1 MKGKADFIFEIE
13 EAEKVYHALL
23 PEMLD
28 EIHRS
33 RICLSY
39 GEKQI
44 RLRINGDDLSSLRS
58 ALNTWIRLIK
68 IAYEMVNI

>member
-1 MKGKADFIFEIE
+1 MKGRADFVFEIE
-13 EAEKVYHALL
+13 EAEKIYQALL
-23 PEMLD
+23 PETLD

-33 RICLSY
+33 KISLSY
-39 GEKQI
+39 KEERI
-44 RLRINGDDLSSLRS
+44 NLRIEGDDLASLRS

>member
-1 MKGKADFIFEIE
+1 MKGKADFVFEIE
-13 EAEKVYHALL
+13 EAEKIYQALL
-23 PEMLD
+23 PETLD

-33 RICLSY
+33 KISLSY
-39 GEKQI
+39 GEERI
-44 RLRINGDDLSSLRS
+44 NLRIEGDDLASLRS